1 MTRTPTDYETIY
13 QLFVAYTREQFD
25 ADERETIGRYLD
37 TLSDWNLRVLIN
49 DWLQDIEV
57 GS

>member
-1 MTRTPTDYETIY
+1 MAARTEFETIY
-13 QLFVAYTREQFD
+13 ELFVAYTREQFD